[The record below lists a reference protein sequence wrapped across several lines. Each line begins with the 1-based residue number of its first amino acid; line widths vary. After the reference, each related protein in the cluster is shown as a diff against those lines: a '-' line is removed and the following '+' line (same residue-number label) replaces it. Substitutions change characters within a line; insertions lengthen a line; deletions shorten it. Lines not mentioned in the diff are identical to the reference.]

1 MKTATS
7 SQNAECRSQCA
18 VSRTTQHVHPPQSTF
33 RSASTED
40 GATLRNAATEDG
52 YCYGGRAPRN
62 TPPLPRASRAFTL
75 IELLVVIAVIAVLAA
90 LTFPAVQG
98 VKASS
103 IRTRAKGELTQM
115 ETAIERYYQKL
126 GFYPPDNPP
135 NWARN
140 QLYYELLGTTNVGTL
155 AAPVY
160 ATLDGSAR
168 ITAADLTLAFGP
180 NVTGFVN
187 CSRPGRS
194 DEAQGAT
201 AFLNNLKPSQFMAI
215 TNSATPASSSV
226 LGSGIEGW
234 PTMVYIDSRG
244 AKLNPWCY
252 NSSNPHY
259 NPKSFDLWI
268 DVKVGSKTNRI
279 CNWSEKPLVVN
290 APY

>member
-1 MKTATS
+1 M
-7 SQNAECRSQCA
+7 
-18 VSRTTQHVHPPQSTF
+18 HPPSSVAALRRVDASRST
-33 RSASTED
+33 
-40 GATLRNAATEDG
+40 LH
-52 YCYGGRAPRN
+52 APRSS
-62 TPPLPRASRAFTL
+62 PAFTL
-75 IELLVVIAVIAVLAA
+75 IELLVVIAVIALLAA

-98 VKASS
+98 VKASA

-115 ETAIERYYQKL
+115 ETALERFYQKL
-126 GFYPPDNPP
+126 GYYPPDNPP

-194 DEAQGAT
+194 DDAPGAT
-201 AFLNNLKPSQFMAI
+201 AFVNNLKPSQFMVI
-215 TNSATPASSSV
+215 TNGDPPTSCSV
-226 LGSGIEGW
+226 LGSGIDGW
-234 PTMVYIDSRG
+234 PTMVYTDSRG
-244 AKLNPWCY
+244 AKLNPWRY
-252 NSSNPHY
+252 NSSNPQH

-268 DVKVGSKTNRI
+268 DVAVGSKTNRI
-279 CNWSEKPLVVN
+279 CNWSDKPLVV
-290 APY
+290 ATPY

>member
-1 MKTATS
+1 MKTATR
-7 SQNAECRSQCA
+7 SQNAECGSQCA
-18 VSRTTQHVHPPQSTF
+18 ASRNTQHVHPPQSTF

-126 GFYPPDNPP
+126 GYYPPDNPA
-135 NWARN
+135 NWALN
-140 QLYYELLGTTNVGTL
+140 QLYYELLGTTNVGTP

-160 ATLDGSAR
+160 VTLDGSAR
-168 ITAADLTLAFGP
+168 ITAAGLGLVFGP
-180 NVTGFVN
+180 NVTGFAN

-194 DEAQGAT
+194 DDVPGAT
-201 AFLNNLKPSQFMAI
+201 AFLNNLKPSQFMVI
-215 TNSATPASSSV
+215 TNDPSSTSCSV

-234 PTMVYIDSRG
+234 PTMVYMDSRG
-244 AKLNPWCY
+244 AKLNPWRY
-252 NSSNPHY
+252 NSSSPQH

-268 DVKVGSKTNRI
+268 DVMVGSKTNRI
-279 CNWSEKPLVVN
+279 CNWSDRPLVTDG
-290 APY
+290 P